1 MSEDP
6 RIIRARRLVA
16 EHHQPIT
23 MSSGDLRK
31 LLARFQRRTAELLE
45 VIDQAGQPG
54 AGEDR

>member
-1 MSEDP
+1 MDP
-6 RIIRARRLVA
+6 RITSASQLLARQ
-16 EHHQPIT
+16 HQPIT